1 MKKICPRR
9 VEFAGESFS
18 FKSSETSRPAS
29 RAESPLPKS
38 ILRHTNSE
46 PTSQRSSSHPATR
59 SNTAE
64 LSLSPAS
71 RPTTLIIPTDGSG
84 SFSSKHFNQINIHH
98 RTPENKES
106 NPEPGQVEEPRD
118 RSQSNSEAENCKFS
132 INVGSKQINVGS
144 KQNEETSSTKQSQPV
159 KISLLDNQDVDSDE
173 TLTEEG
179 PKERRQRQENEREED
194 DHEYLGK
201 KKRQVPPPLA
211 DWNRSQSFPPGNGE
225 LQKQS
230 RKTSDPV
237 ALSNVSL
244 DTEISEF
251 YSDMDL
257 LRSQNMLLRTRVGDL
272 EKQVGDN
279 VDEIKCLKG
288 TLAECLRRIDIV
300 ETHTRHCQYNSI
312 DGDVIEKRRPVSSPG
327 NYSAVEQRA
336 PSRTGSY
343 GTRA

>member
-1 MKKICPRR
+1 MIYYPFFTLFRPVFCP
-9 VEFAGESFS
+9 
-18 FKSSETSRPAS
+18 
-29 RAESPLPKS
+29 
-38 ILRHTNSE
+38 
-46 PTSQRSSSHPATR
+46 
-59 SNTAE
+59 NTWA
-64 LSLSPAS
+64 LNHQNQNVNNN
-71 RPTTLIIPTDGSG
+71 IYKDGSG

-144 KQNEETSSTKQSQPV
+144 KQNEETSSTKQSKPV

-230 RKTSDPV
+230 RDNLFQSNFKFLTKFSL
-237 ALSNVSL
+237 LSNFFVDFHL
-244 DTEISEF
+244 IDWLIP
-251 YSDMDL
+251 DL
-257 LRSQNMLLRTRVGDL
+257 GRRVT
-272 EKQVGDN
+272 N
-279 VDEIKCLKG
+279 
-288 TLAECLRRIDIV
+288 
-300 ETHTRHCQYNSI
+300 
-312 DGDVIEKRRPVSSPG
+312 
-327 NYSAVEQRA
+327 
-336 PSRTGSY
+336 
-343 GTRA
+343 